1 MLLSSD
7 KTDYTEPSNSTVD
20 VDSCNAE
27 ENCPAKVLTRPDAE
41 DWSHLQ
47 NPSTDVSA
55 AGLAFHP
62 KLGMVICLTV
72 RNSIPATKNK
82 PNECNMSETYS
93 ASSGGEAGSSFGV

>member
-1 MLLSSD
+1 MDL
-7 KTDYTEPSNSTVD
+7 
-20 VDSCNAE
+20 CNAE

-41 DWSHLQ
+41 VWSHLQ

-55 AGLAFHP
+55 AGLTFHP

-82 PNECNMSETYS
+82 PNECNMSETYFVVVS
-93 ASSGGEAGSSFGV
+93 LGVKGVVLGSDAHLLADVLSC